1 MFCRPM
7 FVHSL
12 ALAEIAAADEKRRIS
27 LVVGRQLDAIA
38 DIEGIFREMQ
48 ARGDEQAVK
57 NLEHMAERRRRVE
70 KCARR
75 HDASTKTG
83 IPRITS
89 RRWRTNMVAAGSTRR
104 TA

>member
-27 LVVGRQLDAIA
+27 LVVSRQLDAIA

-48 ARGDEQAVK
+48 ARGDEQVVK
-57 NLEHMAERRRRVE
+57 NLEHMPNAVAGLRSTHAGTTP
-70 KCARR
+70 ARS
-75 HDASTKTG
+75 AG

-89 RRWRTNMVAAGSTRR
+89 RRCRTNMVAAGSTRR